1 MESRRISSAFA
12 KENLKKFILTMAGSN
27 NLTRKQLEKMFNNQ
41 LIDFAMKVKENL
53 ISKQNAL
60 SNENKEINAKLQN
73 KDKKIDEINKENNLL
88 QSRKYIYTSFK
99 EPP

>member
-12 KENLKKFILTMAGSN
+12 NENLKKFILTMAGSN

-60 SNENKEINAKLQN
+60 SNENKEINTK
-73 KDKKIDEINKENNLL
+73 
-88 QSRKYIYTSFK
+88 
-99 EPP
+99 